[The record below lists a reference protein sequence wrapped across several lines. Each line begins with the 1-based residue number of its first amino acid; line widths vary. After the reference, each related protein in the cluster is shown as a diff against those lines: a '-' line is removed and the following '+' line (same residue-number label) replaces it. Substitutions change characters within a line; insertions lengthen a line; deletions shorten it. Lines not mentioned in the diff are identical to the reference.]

1 MSNKRVLSAAGAA
14 PVESWLTGFGTL
26 AGAEDPAPKVQI
38 ETRFTAMAALMLSAA
53 ADPVQAAAL
62 LDVVSNKADGAA
74 LALQGHI
81 LAEMDKVLG
90 AGQSGSLAQAA
101 AATVSAG
108 RAAFEAGL

>member
-14 PVESWLTGFGTL
+14 PVESSLTGIGSLT
-26 AGAEDPAPKVQI
+26 GAENPAAKVRI
-38 ETRFTAMAALMLSAA
+38 ETRFAAMAALMLSAA

-90 AGQSGSLAQAA
+90 AGRSGSLAQAA
-101 AATVSAG
+101 AAAVSAG